1 MGDEGIAGVLSF
13 IGVKV
18 NTWTIARWTLN
29 TNEWINQTK
38 SLANNQCNLIALLG
52 LKYW

>member
-18 NTWTIARWTLN
+18 NTLIILPRTAF
-29 TNEWINQTK
+29 
-38 SLANNQCNLIALLG
+38 NN
-52 LKYW
+52 K